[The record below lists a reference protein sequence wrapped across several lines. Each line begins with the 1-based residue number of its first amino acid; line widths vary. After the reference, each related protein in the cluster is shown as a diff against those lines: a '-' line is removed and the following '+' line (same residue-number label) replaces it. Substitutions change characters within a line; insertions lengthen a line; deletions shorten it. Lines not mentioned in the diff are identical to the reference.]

1 MALSESD
8 LCADPMAQFQ
18 LWFAEWRKHA
28 GDAEGEFNAVTLATA
43 DAAGKPSARIVLL
56 KEVDADGFVFY
67 TNYQSR
73 KGAELA
79 VNPNAA
85 LTFWW
90 PPMERQVRA
99 EGVVEKVS
107 AAQSDSYFQ
116 SRPRKSQLG
125 AAASRQSET
134 LTRYAA
140 LTDEI
145 ARLDKKHPQ
154 KIPRPPHW
162 GGYRLTP
169 HRMEFWQSRAN
180 RLHDRVCYC
189 RVGEGEGGW
198 RMERLSP

>member
-43 DAAGKPSARIVLL
+43 DANGKPSARIVLL
-56 KEVDADGFVFY
+56 KEVDAAGFVFY

-79 VNPNAA
+79 ANPNAA

-90 PPMERQVRA
+90 PQMERQVRA
-99 EGVVEKVS
+99 EGVVKKIS
-107 AAQSDSYFQ
+107 AAQSDAYFE
-116 SRPRKSQLG
+116 SRPRKNQLG
-125 AAASRQSET
+125 AAASQQSET
-134 LTRYAA
+134 LSDYAA

-145 ARLDKKHPQ
+145 ARLDKSHPQ
-154 KIPRPPHW
+154 KIPRPQHW
-162 GGYRLTP
+162 GGYRLIP
-169 HRMEFWQSRAN
+169 NRMEFWQSRAN
-180 RLHDRVCYC
+180 RLHDRVCYR
-189 RVGEGEGGW
+189 RVGEGEWSRG
-198 RMERLSP
+198 RLWP

>member
-1 MALSESD
+1 MALGESG

-28 GDAEGEFNAVTLATA
+28 GGAEGEFNAVTLATA
-43 DAAGKPSARIVLL
+43 DASGKPSARIVLL

-67 TNYQSR
+67 TNYRSR

-79 VNPNAA
+79 ANPNAA

-90 PPMERQVRA
+90 PAMERQVRA
-99 EGVVEKVS
+99 EGVVAKVA
-107 AAQSDSYFQ
+107 AAQSDAYFH

-125 AAASRQSET
+125 AAASQQSET
-134 LTRYAA
+134 LTHYAA
-140 LTDEI
+140 LTAEV
-145 ARLDKKHPQ
+145 ARLDKKLPQ

-169 HRMEFWQSRAN
+169 NRMEFWQARAN

-189 RVGEGEGGW
+189 RVGGEGEWSRG
-198 RMERLSP
+198 RLWP

>member
-18 LWFAEWRKHA
+18 LWFAEWREHA
-28 GDAEGEFNAVTLATA
+28 GAGGEFNAVTLATA
-43 DAAGKPSARIVLL
+43 DANGKPSARIVLL

-67 TNYQSR
+67 TNYRSR
-73 KGAELA
+73 KGTELA
-79 VNPNAA
+79 ANPNAA

-99 EGVVEKVS
+99 EGVVAKVD
-107 AAQSDSYFQ
+107 AAQSDAYFH

-125 AAASRQSET
+125 AAASQQSET
-134 LTRYAA
+134 LSDYAA

-154 KIPRPPHW
+154 TIPRPPHW

-180 RLHDRVCYC
+180 RLHDRVCYWL
-189 RVGEGEGGW
+189 VGDGW
-198 RMERLSP
+198 SRGRLWP

>member
-1 MALSESD
+1 MALNESD
-8 LCADPMAQFQ
+8 LCADPMAQFR

-43 DAAGKPSARIVLL
+43 DANGKPSARIVLL
-56 KEVDADGFVFY
+56 KEVDAGGFVFY

-79 VNPNAA
+79 ANPNAA

-90 PPMERQVRA
+90 PAMERQVRA
-99 EGVVEKVS
+99 EGVVAKVA
-107 AAQSDSYFQ
+107 AAQSDAYFH

-125 AAASRQSET
+125 AAASQQSET
-134 LTRYAA
+134 LTHYAA

-145 ARLDKKHPQ
+145 ARLDKNHPQ
-154 KIPRPPHW
+154 KIPRPQHW

-169 HRMEFWQSRAN
+169 KRMEFWQSRAN

-189 RVGEGEGGW
+189 RVGGEGEWSRG
-198 RMERLSP
+198 RLWP